1 MVTASLWTPV
11 LGAATPVEP
20 STVPLAEISLIVIA
34 CQELFMFAFSCIE
47 CHSTVQN
54 GGSMAA
60 RNYIELVEKTLR
72 VLESLGESEAG
83 ITLGELATR
92 VALVKSSVFRILFTL
107 NKLGY
112 VEKVGTDGVYAST
125 HRLLA
130 LSRKTVRRPSLVTLA
145 RPRLHEMCAK
155 LRESAWLAEWRNGTV
170 IMIDVAESSSHALQL
185 ALNVGDRCPLHASA
199 LGKVIAAHL
208 SRAELE
214 LALGKDRLA
223 RYTERS
229 VSSRKALLAQLAA
242 IRRDGYGINDEETIR
257 GALAIGAPVF
267 DSTGRAFA
275 AVSVTAPTARCFPA
289 KKREMIAETIRVAS
303 LITQDLANA
312 EFVAIFRMTGTE
324 SERTYGS

>member
-1 MVTASLWTPV
+1 
-11 LGAATPVEP
+11 
-20 STVPLAEISLIVIA
+20 
-34 CQELFMFAFSCIE
+34 
-47 CHSTVQN
+47 
-54 GGSMAA
+54 MAA

-72 VLESLGESEAG
+72 VLESLGESESG
-83 ITLGELATR
+83 IALGELAAR
-92 VALVKSSVFRILFTL
+92 VGLVKSSLFRILFTL

-112 VEKVGTDGVYAST
+112 VEKVGPEGVYAST
-125 HRLLA
+125 HRLQALA
-130 LSRKTVRRPSLVTLA
+130 RKPIRRPSLISIA
-145 RPRLHEMCAK
+145 RPRLQEMCAK

-170 IMIDVAESSSHALQL
+170 IMIDVAESSSHVLQL

-214 LALGKDRLA
+214 LVLGKDRLA

-242 IRRDGYGINDEETIR
+242 IRRDGYGLNDEETIR

-275 AVSVTAPTARCFPA
+275 AVSITAPTARCFPA
-289 KKREMIAETIRVAS
+289 KKHEMIAETIRAAS
-303 LITQDLANA
+303 VISEDLAHA
-312 EFVAIFRMTGTE
+312 EFVANFRMTDTE
-324 SERTYGS
+324 TEKTYGS